1 MSPVSG
7 RGLHHVTVV
16 ATDPLRNLDFYRR
29 VLGLRL
35 EKRTVTHEDP
45 GAYHLMYGQNDGRPG
60 GHLTFFSWRS
70 AAPVTPP
77 ADDAE
82 FLSFAVDADA
92 LDWWEERLSRMNVAC
107 RRGLLPSGSS
117 AIMLED
123 PDGTRL
129 ALEGGLAGLRGMAG
143 AGIPEAVAIRGLHA
157 VALSLKAVDLMATI
171 LTDALGYAATGR
183 DGDWSTFTAHDQAGG
198 RFLVHRRRDE
208 RRARL
213 GAGSIHHVA
222 FRAKDEDTQAEIG
235 RRLKQRLGIDASPV
249 KDRFYFRS
257 IYFRGPDGILI
268 EIATDGPGLLI
279 DETREELGQRLVL
292 PPGLEERRD
301 ELLRLLPPLE

>member
-16 ATDPLRNLDFYRR
+16 ATDPGRNLDFYRH

-70 AAPVTPP
+70 AAPAPRQP
-77 ADDAE
+77 DDVE
-82 FLSFAVDADA
+82 FLSFAVDAAA
-92 LDWWEERLSRMNVAC
+92 LDWWEERLDRMKVVCHREAM
-107 RRGLLPSGSS
+107 PSGAP
-117 AIMLED
+117 AITLQD
-123 PDGTRL
+123 PDGTAL
-129 ALEGGLAGLRGMAG
+129 ALVGGLAGRGGREG
-143 AGIPEAVAIRGLHA
+143 AGIPGAFAIHGLRA
-157 VALSLKAVDLMATI
+157 VALSLHDTDLMAVI
-171 LTDALGYAATGR
+171 LTEVLGYAETGR
-183 DGDWSTFTAHDQAGG
+183 YGDWTAFSAHDQAGG
-198 RFLVHRRRDE
+198 EFLLHRRGDD

-222 FRAKDEDTQAEIG
+222 FRTSDDETQA
-235 RRLKQRLGIDASPV
+235 RMAALLKSRVGIEASPV

-268 EIATDGPGLLI
+268 EMATDGPGLLI
-279 DETREELGQRLVL
+279 DEARDNLGERLVL
-292 PPGLEERRD
+292 PPGLEGRRD
-301 ELLRLLPPLE
+301 ELLRLLPPLA